1 MLSAHTHTH
10 TIFTVLPAVQ
20 EFARHAA
27 LPLYTT
33 NDDYATWFVFKK

>member
-1 MLSAHTHTH
+1 
-10 TIFTVLPAVQ
+10 VLPAVQ
-20 EFARHAA
+20 EFIARHAA